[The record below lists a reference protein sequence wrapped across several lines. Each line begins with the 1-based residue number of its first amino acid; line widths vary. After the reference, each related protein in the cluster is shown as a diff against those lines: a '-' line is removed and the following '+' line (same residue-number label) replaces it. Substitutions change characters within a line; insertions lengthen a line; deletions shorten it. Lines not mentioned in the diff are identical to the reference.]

1 MAVLAAIG
9 LGVQALSG
17 IGSFIQAGQRQKEID
32 KANRAAQKAV
42 AEAKKQIQVKPYE
55 ALTVSDTPYERQR
68 EQFASQAAQATQAAA
83 EMGAAGMGRVGAIA
97 MAGDEA
103 QAKVRDQQI
112 KQLETI
118 ENLKAKDEARVA
130 NELANLSLQEAEGA
144 QLAARDA
151 QTAKTAAITSGM
163 GSLASVGQ
171 QMGAVNPYTGEAMF
185 GLYGN
190 TKGADAG
197 AAAGGSRTLS
207 ASQQPRNIMIGDQG
221 LNTSSVVS
229 QQGVVVD
236 PSVLGYNQ
244 YSMGNLF
251 GGG

>member
-1 MAVLAAIG
+1 MLAAIG

-17 IGSFIQAGQRQKEID
+17 VGSFIQAGQRQKEID
-32 KANRAAQKAV
+32 KANAAAQKAV

-118 ENLKAKDEARVA
+118 ENLKAKDEARA
-130 NELANLSLQEAEGA
+130 SQELANLSLQEAEGA

-151 QTAKTAAITSGM
+151 QSAKAAAITSGM
-163 GSLASVGQ
+163 GSMEGLSQNLIALD
-171 QMGAVNPYTGEAMF
+171 PETGKGF
-185 GLYGN
+185 FDSLYP
-190 TKGADAG
+190 KEK
-197 AAAGGSRTLS
+197 
-207 ASQQPRNIMIGDQG
+207 
-221 LNTSSVVS
+221 
-229 QQGVVVD
+229 
-236 PSVLGYNQ
+236 
-244 YSMGNLF
+244 
-251 GGG
+251 